1 MTQQVRQKEENMM
14 ILEWFQENIFSNTLM
29 MVFLIAAIGYLVGR
43 RIKIKGLGAGTA
55 EFFWLP

>member
-29 MVFLIAAIGYLVGR
+29 MVFLIAAYRLSGR
-43 RIKIKGLGAGTA
+43 KY
-55 EFFWLP
+55 